1 MRARRCASEQRGS
14 AINYRFTFGLLFAV
28 LASSC
33 ATRNQ
38 ELDPSLIP
46 PTFEEFERAD
56 IDASGKLSRSEAQP
70 LPFADRYFAK
80 IDVDDNALISWDET
94 RNFAIAGPVRDAGYR
109 RKRSLPDD

>member
-1 MRARRCASEQRGS
+1 MIKKPSASKHRL
-14 AINYRFTFGLLFAV
+14 ALGLLLAV
-28 LASSC
+28 LVTSC

-38 ELDPSLIP
+38 ELDPSLMP

-56 IDASGKLSRSEAQP
+56 LDASGKLSRSEAQP

-94 RNFAIAGPVRDAGYR
+94 RNFAIAGPVREAGYR
-109 RKRSLPDD
+109 RKRSLPDE

>member
-1 MRARRCASEQRGS
+1 MTRTGLV
-14 AINYRFTFGLLFAV
+14 IPYRFAFGLLLTV
-28 LASSC
+28 LATSC
-33 ATRNQ
+33 ASRKH

-56 IDASGKLSRSEAQP
+56 LDASGKLSRSEAQP
-70 LPFADRYFAK
+70 LPFVDRYFAN